1 MNEAAGVPCAG
12 EVSTIRRCPIDRIE
26 ALVADDYTTELEHRD
41 EAVLR
46 TMKADVAS
54 VENTVSYYRRLAQ
67 GRMEI
72 LSAEQER
79 RTTGG
84 SVADLVAKL
93 PEILG
98 ADRGR
103 SNPAHTRGDLPVDM
117 TIESLEW
124 RDGREKLLED
134 ASLAS
139 LPVLAD
145 DSLRDVIAELA
156 DFEREL
162 SDYRRRLH
170 HALDAIELELARR
183 AVADADA

>member
-1 MNEAAGVPCAG
+1 MNAAPGVPFAT
-12 EVSTIRRCPIDRIE
+12 EASTIRRCPIDRIE
-26 ALVADDYTTELEHRD
+26 ALVADDYTVNLGGRD

-72 LSAEQER
+72 LAAEQER
-79 RTTGG
+79 RATGG

-93 PEILG
+93 PQILG
-98 ADRGR
+98 SDHGR
-103 SNPAHTRGDLPVDM
+103 SSAANTRAGAPAEM

-124 RDGREKLLED
+124 RDGRERLVTDD

-145 DSLRDVIAELA
+145 GALATVITELT

-162 SDYRRRLH
+162 SEYRRRLH
-170 HALDAIELELARR
+170 HTLDAIDHELARR
-183 AVADADA
+183 TVADA